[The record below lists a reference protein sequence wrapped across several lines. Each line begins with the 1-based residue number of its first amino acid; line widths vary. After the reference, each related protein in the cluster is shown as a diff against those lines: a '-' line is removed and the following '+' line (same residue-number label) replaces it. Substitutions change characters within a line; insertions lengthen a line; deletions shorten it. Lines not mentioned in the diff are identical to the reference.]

1 MFRLAIITLTFCITS
16 VALFQASNYF
26 GLTKTSLIVITL
38 LTLSYLGIYRREGL
52 NAELAYWGLI
62 YAAFTMVIL
71 GIGLLQSHA
80 GCRALLG
87 DCYQSTLPSHLQ
99 EFKLAIGF
107 FVMGTN
113 VIAILIIA
121 RNIKNLF
128 ISSTRNN
135 KRPIQI

>member
-1 MFRLAIITLTFCITS
+1 MFRLTIITLAFCIVS
-16 VALFQASNYF
+16 VALFHTSNYF

-38 LTLSYLGIYRREGL
+38 LTLSYLGIYLKEGL

-62 YAAFTMVIL
+62 YASFTMVIL
-71 GIGLLQSHA
+71 RIGLLQSHA
-80 GCRALLG
+80 GCHALLG
-87 DCYQSTLPSHLQ
+87 DCYQDTLPSHLR

-113 VIAILIIA
+113 AITILVIA

-128 ISSTRNN
+128 ISSTQNN
-135 KRPIQI
+135 KGFV